1 MVNPSTHMGRAAAV
15 VVLLGVTSAERTTS
29 NEDEPAWRQSAASH
43 SASRAPEPGA
53 ARAESFRCDELDIL
67 AVVLAHKAAI
77 VQCVNEQKKKEP
89 GLSGKL
95 VMRWTIQTNGKAK
108 DVSCQTS
115 EFRSTSLASCLSGL
129 IQGWNF
135 PKPGAQRGPIH
146 FPFSF

>member
-1 MVNPSTHMGRAAAV
+1 M
-15 VVLLGVTSAERTTS
+15 
-29 NEDEPAWRQSAASH
+29 
-43 SASRAPEPGA
+43 APEHGA
-53 ARAESFRCDELDIL
+53 SQAESFRCESDIL

-77 VQCVNEQKKKEP
+77 IQCVNEQKKKEP

-135 PKPGAQRGPIH
+135 PKPRTQRGPIDL
-146 FPFSF
+146 PFSF